1 MDNMIRY
8 VTYSNK
14 LNNRIPN
21 WTLTQKMESNPE
33 ILGPGRDH
41 DIFLK
46 FRTNSGRVVHR
57 PSGL

>member
-14 LNNRIPN
+14 LNNHIPN
-21 WTLTQKMESNPE
+21 WTQKMESNPE

-41 DIFLK
+41 DIF
-46 FRTNSGRVVHR
+46 
-57 PSGL
+57 